1 MNKHVFKG
9 AAMVATLASV
19 VGLGLTS
26 AVFANGPA
34 HTNKVA
40 LHKLAYQNEATE
52 VQNTGDVMEIS
63 AFGSSARAW
72 NNKTDGTI
80 QFTAYKLDDS
90 QMNIDKQPQAV
101 AQEVADAIA
110 QKKDTLPYG
119 AKQEGVAVSVGDDG
133 LANFNLPDGTYV
145 FVESTV
151 SGIVTQP
158 AKPILA
164 RLPMANAD
172 GRSTKDVV
180 NLYPKNKIQEAEVT
194 FTKFLQDAGKDP
206 EVYKNENSGFS
217 LYQGEPGKGTKVE
230 NSYQNLKNGTV
241 TVKGLT
247 VGKYYFVEENHTDP
261 QNIDYK
267 LGPDGIGYDTD
278 VTNNEKN
285 LLTFE
290 YTAEGKI
297 VFPETSLLKAGN
309 KVINYTI
316 PTNNPGGGEPGGG
329 TEPGGK
335 KPGGGVV
342 KQADKTSVGFDEDI
356 TYTIKSMVPA
366 NIKKYASYSLT
377 DKPDEMLKV
386 NTKSF
391 KLEADKMDDGS
402 KIKDVT
408 FTQEVKQDGSIKI
421 TPNLD
426 ELHALPNGSVLKLVY
441 TAKLDPVK
449 VEKLKPATG
458 VKNSVTLDFNN
469 NVITTHADGDET
481 VKTFE
486 AALKKVDNG
495 IFNSGV
501 VKQPL
506 KGAKFVLAKATG
518 DSSDTITTY
527 LKRTYVDPNGSTP
540 ADPASGKPPVH
551 QTPANAGTH
560 YEWVTDKSQAT
571 EFETGDDGTLAV
583 NGLGNGDYFFVETQ
597 APDGYNL
604 NSDVYTHFAIKD
616 ASVDGDKTLEITNS
630 RKPNMPMTGTEVT
643 ALVVA
648 GLTAGTTIVTVMK
661 RRKKKNN

>member
-19 VGLGLTS
+19 VGLGLTT
-26 AVFANGPA
+26 AFAGGTP

-52 VQNTGDVMEIS
+52 VQNTGDAMEIS
-63 AFGSSARAW
+63 AFGSSARVW
-72 NNKTDGTI
+72 NNKTDGAI

-90 QMNIDKQPQAV
+90 QMNIDKQPQTV

-119 AKQEGVAVSVGDDG
+119 AKQEGTPISVDDNG
-133 LANFNLPDGTYV
+133 LANFSLPDGTYV

-172 GRSTKDVV
+172 GRSNKDVV

-194 FTKFLQDAGKDP
+194 FTKFLQKAGKDP

-217 LYQGEPGKGTKVE
+217 LYQGEPGKGQKIE
-230 NSYQNLKNGTV
+230 NSYQTLKNGTI
-241 TVKGLT
+241 TAKGLT

-261 QNIDYK
+261 QNVDYQK
-267 LGPDGIGYDTD
+267 GPDSIGYDTD
-278 VTNNEKN
+278 VTNNEQN

-290 YTAEGKI
+290 YTNEGKI
-297 VFPETSLLKAGN
+297 TFPENSLLKAGS
-309 KVINYTI
+309 KVVNYTI
-316 PTNNPGGGEPGGG
+316 PSDGGIQ
-329 TEPGGK
+329 
-335 KPGGGVV
+335 
-342 KQADKTSVGFDEDI
+342 KQADKTSVGFDDPI
-356 TYTIKSMVPA
+356 HYTIKTNLPANIAKYKTYTI
-366 NIKKYASYSLT
+366 T
-377 DKPDEMLKV
+377 DEADTHLKLD
-386 NTKSF
+386 NDSF
-391 KLEADKMDDGS
+391 KLEAVKTDDGS

-408 FTQEVKQDGSIKI
+408 FTKAATESGTGIVF

-426 ELHALPNGSVLKLVY
+426 ELKALPNGTTLKLTY
-441 TAKLDPVK
+441 SAMLDPAK
-449 VEKLKPATG
+449 VDTLKPDTG

-469 NVITTHADGDET
+469 NVFTDKTGGEET

-486 AALKKVDNG
+486 ATLKKVDNG

-527 LKRTYVDPNGSTP
+527 LKRTYVDPKAGGTP
-540 ADPASGKPPVH
+540 HGKYVP

-571 EFETGDDGTLAV
+571 EFETGNDGTLAV

-661 RRKKKNN
+661 CRKKKNN

>member
-1 MNKHVFKG
+1 MNKHVIKG
-9 AAMVATLASV
+9 TAMVATLASV
-19 VGLGLTS
+19 LGLGLTS
-26 AVFANGPA
+26 AVFANNPA

-110 QKKDTLPYG
+110 QKKDALPYG

-172 GRSTKDVV
+172 GRSNKDVV

-194 FTKFLQDAGKDP
+194 FTKFLQDVGKDP

-297 VFPETSLLKAGN
+297 VFPETSLLKADN
-309 KVINYTI
+309 KVVNYTI
-316 PTNNPGGGEPGGG
+316 PTDNPGNP
-329 TEPGGK
+329 
-335 KPGGGVV
+335 GVV

-356 TYTIKSMVPA
+356 TYTVKSMVPA
-366 NIKKYASYSLT
+366 NIKKYTSYSLT

-386 NTKSF
+386 DKKSF
-391 KLEADKMDDGS
+391 KLEADKMDGGS
-402 KIKDVT
+402 KIKDIT
-408 FTQEVKQDGSIKI
+408 FTKDVQQDGSIKI

-469 NVITTHADGDET
+469 NVITTHADGEET

-527 LKRTYVDPNGSTP
+527 LKRTYVDPNAGGTP
-540 ADPASGKPPVH
+540 HGRYVP
-551 QTPANAGTH
+551 QTHANEGTH

-604 NSDVYTHFAIKD
+604 NSDVYTHFAIKN

-661 RRKKKNN
+661 RRKKKND

>member
-19 VGLGLTS
+19 VGLGLTT
-26 AVFANGPA
+26 AFAGGTP

-52 VQNTGDVMEIS
+52 VQNTGDAMEIS
-63 AFGSSARAW
+63 AFGSSARVW
-72 NNKTDGTI
+72 NNKTDGAI

-119 AKQEGVAVSVGDDG
+119 AKQEGAPVSVDDNG
-133 LANFNLPDGTYV
+133 LANFSLPDGTYV

-172 GRSTKDVV
+172 GRSNKDVV

-194 FTKFLQDAGKDP
+194 FTKFLQKAGKDP

-217 LYQGEPGKGTKVE
+217 LYQGEPGKGQKIE
-230 NSYQNLKNGTV
+230 NSYQTLKNGTV
-241 TVKGLT
+241 TAKGLT

-261 QNIDYK
+261 QNVDYQK
-267 LGPDGIGYDTD
+267 GPDSIGYDTD
-278 VTNNEKN
+278 VTNNEQN

-290 YTAEGKI
+290 YTNEGKI
-297 VFPETSLLKAGN
+297 TFPENSLLKAGS
-309 KVINYTI
+309 KVVNYTI
-316 PTNNPGGGEPGGG
+316 PSNGG
-329 TEPGGK
+329 TTDPHGNPDGGIQ
-335 KPGGGVV
+335 
-342 KQADKTSVGFDEDI
+342 KQADKTSVGFNDPI
-356 TYTIKSMVPA
+356 NYTIKTNLPA
-366 NIKKYASYSLT
+366 NIAKYKSYTIT
-377 DKPDEMLKV
+377 DVPDALLKLDDS
-386 NTKSF
+386 SF
-391 KLEADKMDDGS
+391 KLEAIKTADGS

-408 FTQEVKQDGSIKI
+408 FTKAAAENGTGIVF
-421 TPNLD
+421 TPTLD
-426 ELHALPNGSVLKLVY
+426 ELKALPNGTTLKLTY
-441 TAKLDPVK
+441 SAMLDPAK
-449 VEKLKPATG
+449 VDTLKPDTG

-469 NVITTHADGDET
+469 NVFTDKTGGEET

-506 KGAKFVLAKATG
+506 KGAKFVVAKATG

-527 LKRTYVDPNGSTP
+527 LKRT
-540 ADPASGKPPVH
+540 H
-551 QTPANAGTH
+551 QETQTN
-560 YEWVTDKSQAT
+560 YEWVADKSQAT

-604 NSDVYTHFAIKD
+604 NSDVYTHFTIKD
-616 ASVDGDKTLEITNS
+616 ASVDGDKTLEVTNS

>member
-19 VGLGLTS
+19 VGLGLTT
-26 AVFANGPA
+26 AFAGGTP

-52 VQNTGDVMEIS
+52 VQNTGDAMEIS
-63 AFGSSARAW
+63 AFGSSARVW
-72 NNKTDGTI
+72 NNKTDGAI

-119 AKQEGVAVSVGDDG
+119 AKQEGTPVSVDDKG
-133 LANFNLPDGTYV
+133 LANFSLPDGTYV

-172 GRSTKDVV
+172 GRSNKDVV

-194 FTKFLQDAGKDP
+194 FTKFLQKAGKDP

-217 LYQGEPGKGTKVE
+217 LYQGEPGKGQKIE
-230 NSYQNLKNGTV
+230 NSYQTLKNGTV
-241 TVKGLT
+241 TAKGLT

-261 QNIDYK
+261 QNVDYQK
-267 LGPDGIGYDTD
+267 GPDSIGYDTD
-278 VTNNEKN
+278 VTNNEQN

-290 YTAEGKI
+290 YTNEGKI
-297 VFPETSLLKAGN
+297 TFPENSLLKAGS
-309 KVINYTI
+309 KVVNYTI
-316 PTNNPGGGEPGGG
+316 PSDGGIQ
-329 TEPGGK
+329 
-335 KPGGGVV
+335 
-342 KQADKTSVGFDEDI
+342 KQADKTSVGFDDPI
-356 TYTIKSMVPA
+356 HYTIKTNLPANIAKYKTYTITDVPDA
-366 NIKKYASYSLT
+366 L
-377 DKPDEMLKV
+377 LKFDDS
-386 NTKSF
+386 SF
-391 KLEADKMDDGS
+391 KLEAVKTDDGS

-408 FTQEVKQDGSIKI
+408 FTKAAAESGTGIVF

-426 ELHALPNGSVLKLVY
+426 ELKALPNGTTLKLTY
-441 TAKLDPVK
+441 SAMLDPAK
-449 VEKLKPATG
+449 VDTLKPDTG

-469 NVITTHADGDET
+469 NVFTDKTGGEET

-486 AALKKVDNG
+486 ATLKKVDNG

-527 LKRTYVDPNGSTP
+527 LKRTYVDPKAGGTP
-540 ADPASGKPPVH
+540 HGKYVP

-571 EFETGDDGTLAV
+571 EFETGNDGTLAV

>member
-1 MNKHVFKG
+1 MNKHVIKG
-9 AAMVATLASV
+9 TAMVATLASV
-19 VGLGLTS
+19 LGLGLTS
-26 AVFANGPA
+26 AVFANNPA

-90 QMNIDKQPQAV
+90 QMNVDKQPQAV

-119 AKQEGVAVSVGDDG
+119 AKQEGTPVSVDDNG

-172 GRSTKDVV
+172 GRSNKDVV

-194 FTKFLQDAGKDP
+194 FTKFLQKAGKDP

-217 LYQGEPGKGTKVE
+217 LYQGEPGKGQKIE
-230 NSYQNLKNGTV
+230 NSYQTLKNGTV
-241 TVKGLT
+241 TAKGLT

-261 QNIDYK
+261 QNVDYQK
-267 LGPDGIGYDTD
+267 GPDSIGYDTD
-278 VTNNEKN
+278 VTNNEQN

-290 YTAEGKI
+290 YTNEGKI
-297 VFPETSLLKAGN
+297 TFPENSLLKAGS
-309 KVINYTI
+309 KVVNYTI
-316 PTNNPGGGEPGGG
+316 PSDGGIQ
-329 TEPGGK
+329 
-335 KPGGGVV
+335 
-342 KQADKTSVGFDEDI
+342 KQADKTSVGFDDPI
-356 TYTIKSMVPA
+356 HYTIKTNLPANIAKYKTYTI
-366 NIKKYASYSLT
+366 T
-377 DKPDEMLKV
+377 DEADTHLKLD
-386 NTKSF
+386 NDSF
-391 KLEADKMDDGS
+391 KLEAVKTADDQ

-408 FTQEVKQDGSIKI
+408 FEKQDDGHGKI
-421 TPNLD
+421 VFTPNLD
-426 ELHALPNGSVLKLVY
+426 ELKALPNGTTLKLTY
-441 TAKLDPVK
+441 TAKLDPKK
-449 VEKLKPATG
+449 VQTLKKDQG

-469 NVITTHADGDET
+469 NVFTDKTGGEET
-481 VKTFE
+481 IKTFE
-486 AALKKVDNG
+486 AHLKKVDNG

-506 KGAKFVLAKATG
+506 KGAKFVLGKNFDGTEK
-518 DSSDTITTY
+518 Y
-527 LKRTYVDPNGSTP
+527 LKTNKVAKYKDSTAAP
-540 ADPASGKPPVH
+540 VAERAAGGKPGVL
-551 QTPANAGTH
+551 QTPFDPIH
-560 YEWVTDKSQAT
+560 YEWVADKTQAT
-571 EFETGDDGTLAV
+571 EFETGDDGTLTV
-583 NGLGNGDYFFVETQ
+583 IGLGNGDYKFVETQ

-604 NSDVYTHFAIKD
+604 NSDVESAFTIKD
-616 ASVDGDKTLEITNS
+616 ADVEGDKAVEVTNS